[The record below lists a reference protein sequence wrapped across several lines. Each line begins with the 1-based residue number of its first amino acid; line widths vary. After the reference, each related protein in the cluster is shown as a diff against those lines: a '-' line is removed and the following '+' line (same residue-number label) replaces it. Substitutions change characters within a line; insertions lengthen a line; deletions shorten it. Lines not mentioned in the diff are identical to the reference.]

1 MAKNQHLKIDALKL
15 GLTAGIIG
23 ALITFL
29 TTICGMYG
37 KSNAA
42 ETMASTMWG
51 SLGYSVSWLGAFIGL
66 IIGFIYAFIIIW
78 IASIIYNK
86 FIS

>member
-29 TTICGMYG
+29 TTLCGIYG
-37 KSNAA
+37 NSKAA
-42 ETMASTMWG
+42 ETMVSTMWG

-66 IIGFIYAFIIIW
+66 IIGFVYAFIIIW
-78 IASIIYNK
+78 VAAIIYNK
-86 FIS
+86 LIS